1 MLTALHIENIA
12 VIKEVDIELGAGLT
26 VLTGETGAGKSI
38 IIDSIHLLTGAKT
51 EKGLV
56 RSGENA
62 AQVTAIFSAISPA
75 AAEELAK
82 QGIEPDED
90 GALLV
95 TRRLTS
101 DGRTSIRMNGR
112 PVTVAMQRE
121 IGRLL
126 INIHGQHDNQ
136 QLLNPSSHL
145 GLLDSYAQLEP
156 DLKVYEAAYDAMTE
170 TQKKIDALMNDAKE
184 KARMTELLEYQ
195 IADIESAKL
204 KPKEEEELTLRRDRL
219 KNLERISK
227 QVKIVYKSLYRS
239 EKGISAY
246 EQLGRAADALTALA
260 DLLPDADEM
269 LEKLNSFR
277 YDLEDIALTVSEI
290 AEVDCDDPEAE
301 LDRLETRLDK
311 IASLERKYGSNIAE
325 ILAYRDEM
333 KAKLEEINSSEER
346 LDELNRELKRENE
359 EVVRLAAG
367 LTAKR
372 RNAAETLSRRVMDEL
387 KFLDMAKVRF
397 SVSIRRAGGE
407 DGVRYHRQGGDE
419 VEFLIA
425 TNPGEPLMPLSRIAS
440 GGELSRIML
449 ALKSVFADRD
459 NTETL
464 IYDEIDTGVSGK
476 TAQKIG
482 IRLHQTAQNDQVL
495 CITHSA
501 QIAALA
507 DSHLLIQKQELDG
520 RSITTVKKLD
530 YDGRI
535 NELSRIMGG
544 MEITDNLRESARE
557 LIEQGKKI

>member
-12 VIKEVDIELGAGLT
+12 VIKEADMELGAGLT

-38 IIDSIHLLTGAKT
+38 IIDSIHLLTGAKS
-51 EKGLV
+51 EKSLV
-56 RSGENA
+56 RSGESA
-62 AQVTAIFSAISPA
+62 AQVTAVFSSISPA
-75 AAEELAK
+75 VVRELAK

-90 GALLV
+90 GALLI
-95 TRRLTS
+95 TRRLTN
-101 DGRTSIRMNGR
+101 DGRTSVRINGQ

-145 GLLDSYAQLEP
+145 GLLDAYAMLEP
-156 DLKVYEAAYDAMTE
+156 DLKAYQAAYDAMTA
-170 TQKKIDALMNDAKE
+170 TKKKIDALMNDAKE
-184 KARMTELLEYQ
+184 KARLTELLEYQ
-195 IADIESAKL
+195 IADIESARL

-219 KNLERISK
+219 KNMERISK

-239 EKGISAY
+239 EKGASAY
-246 EQLGRAADALTALA
+246 EQLGRAADALTALS
-260 DLLPDADEM
+260 DLLPDADAM
-269 LEKLNSFR
+269 LEKLDSFR
-277 YDLEDIALTVSEI
+277 YDLEDIALTVSEL

-311 IASLERKYGSNIAE
+311 IASLKRKYGNDIAE

-333 KAKLEEINSSEER
+333 KAKLEDINASEEK
-346 LDELNRELKRENE
+346 LDELNRVLKSENE
-359 EVVRLAAG
+359 EVVRLAAD
-367 LTAKR
+367 LTAR
-372 RNAAETLSRRVMDEL
+372 RRSAGETLSRRVMEEL
-387 KFLDMAKVRF
+387 KYLDMAKVRF
-397 SVSIRRAGGE
+397 SVSLRRAE
-407 DGVRYHRQGGDE
+407 SDGARYTRQGGDD

-482 IRLHQTAQNDQVL
+482 IKLHQTARNGQVL

-507 DSHLLIQKQELDG
+507 DTHLLISKEETGG
-520 RSITTVKKLD
+520 RSLTTVRKLD
-530 YDGRI
+530 RNGRI
-535 NELSRIMGG
+535 DELSRIMGG

-557 LIEQGKKI
+557 LMEQGKDL